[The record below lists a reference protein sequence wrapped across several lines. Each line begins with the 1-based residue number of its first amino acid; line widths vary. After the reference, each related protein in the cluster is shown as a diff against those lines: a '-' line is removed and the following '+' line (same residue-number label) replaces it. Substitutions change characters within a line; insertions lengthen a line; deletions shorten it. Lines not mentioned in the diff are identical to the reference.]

1 VNEVMRDTS
10 KRPQANQK
18 KLSWEEKEALC
29 RHWKESG
36 LNKSQFCKKEKIP
49 LPTFCEWCNRVWPRE
64 KNKTHSKLI
73 PVRIVNKQETE
84 QRVVVELSLSN
95 QSTVK
100 ISVPL
105 STLGM
110 LIKELS
116 DATTTLR

>member
-1 VNEVMRDTS
+1 MNEVMRDTS
-10 KRPQANQK
+10 KRPQANQR
-18 KLSWEEKEALC
+18 KLNWEEKMALC
-29 RHWKESG
+29 KSWKESG

-49 LPTFCEWCNRVWPRE
+49 LPTFCEWCNRVWPRA
-64 KNKTHSKLI
+64 NDKTHSKLI

-84 QRVVVELSLSN
+84 QQVIVEVSLPN

-105 STLGM
+105 SNLGI

-116 DATTTLR
+116 NATTTLR